1 MSPDLD
7 GQRDRASSS
16 GGTFADSFV
25 CSFVRTGSGFLGRS
39 AGRKAATAETEG
51 SETATERA
59 KSLKCL
65 ITAAGGNGGRR
76 DDRLLNVNGNIRQQ
90 G

>member
-1 MSPDLD
+1 MDKERD
-7 GQRDRASSS
+7 GDRPSSS
-16 GGTFADSFV
+16 GGTFADSFIR
-25 CSFVRTGSGFLGRS
+25 SFVRTGSGFLGRS
-39 AGRKAATAETEG
+39 AGRKAATSAETEG

-76 DDRLLNVNGNIRQQ
+76 DDRLVNVNGNIRQQ

>member
-1 MSPDLD
+1 MDPDKETEPSE
-7 GQRDRASSS
+7 RRN
-16 GGTFADSFV
+16 V
-25 CSFVRTGSGFLGRS
+25 WRFVRTGSGFLGQRLSAS
-39 AGRKAATAETEG
+39 AGGRAGATKTEG

-65 ITAAGGNGGRR
+65 ITVAEVEARR
-76 DDRLLNVNGNIRQQ
+76 QTGKCQRQRRQ